1 MSATFSA
8 LLPELILGVVAT
20 FVFLGGTMKGCKP
33 GTWGWVALGA
43 LLASATAVVT
53 RSPAVTNDVN
63 SLVMFDGLS
72 VAVEFGAIVI
82 GLLLVVTAMSSQA
95 AEETAAEF
103 FSLLLLMVVGLML
116 VGTANE
122 LVLMFLSLELISV
135 PTYVLLYA
143 GRRDYGSQEAALKYF
158 LLSIL
163 SAAILLYG
171 FSFLYGLTGATN
183 LSAIRQVLTATH
195 ASGAAGSVPAG
206 PSVLGMVALVLVFA
220 GLGFKMAAVPFH
232 FYAPDVYQGTT
243 AFNAGLL
250 SVLPKMAG
258 LIALI
263 RVTLEALVGF
273 EAAGESVALI
283 LALITMTSGNCLALL
298 QNNVRRMMA
307 YSGIAHAGY
316 LLIGVAI
323 GFWDIWHPQASL
335 DSGSGLPGGIRAC
348 LLYLG
353 AYSLATLGLFAVL
366 HYLPRKGKQIE
377 HVDDLTGL
385 VRSQPFMAICAAIF
399 LFSLSGIPPLPGFW
413 GKLGLFTGA
422 LAARDAA
429 GYVQSG
435 FLLLAVVGVLNA
447 AIGAVYYLRLVAVMF
462 LQDPLSTPEPS
473 GGRSAYLA
481 AGVTAALVLVAGILP
496 GPAFRAVSSIVP
508 RSMPVAGQP
517 TVPAVV
523 QAEAR

>member
-1 MSATFSA
+1 MSATFTA

-20 FVFLGGTMKGCKP
+20 FVFLGGTMKGAKP
-33 GTWGWVALGA
+33 STWGWVS
-43 LLASATAVVT
+43 LASLLVAGWALAVRTAGVT
-53 RSPAVTNDVN
+53 GDLN
-63 SLVMFDGLS
+63 SLVVHDGLS

-82 GLLLVVTAMSSQA
+82 GLLLVVTAMSSQSE
-95 AEETAAEF
+95 EETAAEF
-103 FSLLLLMVVGLML
+103 FALLLLMVAGLML
-116 VGTANE
+116 VGSANE
-122 LVLMFLSLELISV
+122 LVLLFLSLELISV

-143 GRRDYGSQEAALKYF
+143 GRRDYGSQEATTKYF

-183 LSAIRQVLTATH
+183 LAAIRQVLTATH

-250 SVLPKMAG
+250 SVLPKVAG
-258 LIALI
+258 LVALI
-263 RVTLEALVGF
+263 RITLESLVGF

-323 GFWDIWHPQASL
+323 GFWDVWHPQASL
-335 DSGSGLPGGIRAC
+335 DSGSGLPGGIRAS

-366 HYLPRKGKQIE
+366 HYLPRKGRQIE

-385 VRSQPFMAICAAIF
+385 VRSQPFMAVCAAVF

-422 LAARDAA
+422 LAARDEA
-429 GYVQSG
+429 GYIQSG
-435 FLLLAVVGVLNA
+435 FLLLAVVGVINA

-462 LQDPLSTPEPS
+462 LQDPLSTPEPQ

-481 AGVTAALVLVAGILP
+481 AGITAAVVLVAGVLP
-496 GPAFRAVSSIVP
+496 GPAFRAVSSITP
-508 RSMPVAGQP
+508 RVISVTGDHP
-517 TVPAVV
+517 VPAVV
-523 QAEAR
+523 QSR